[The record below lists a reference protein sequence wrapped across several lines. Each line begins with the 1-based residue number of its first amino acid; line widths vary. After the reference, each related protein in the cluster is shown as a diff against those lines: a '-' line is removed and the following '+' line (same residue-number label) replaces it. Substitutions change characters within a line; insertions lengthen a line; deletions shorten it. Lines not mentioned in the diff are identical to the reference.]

1 MQVLYKPIADPNNPV
16 SVSFRAPEAGGGPDG
31 TWVDGGGTPISFED
45 FYTTDLG
52 NAPVVVRFQGAR
64 AGSLLDQ
71 NHQDSDGNLN
81 NDPCNLP
88 LQGANSPI
96 VPGSISPWVDH
107 PSLLNDWAEIYGKP
121 TPNMIR
127 YTIVFDRTINNP
139 DGSVNQVGLF
149 TLQRLDGVTGL
160 EIFCDPN

>member
-1 MQVLYKPIADPNNPV
+1 M
-16 SVSFRAPEAGGGPDG
+16 
-31 TWVDGGGTPISFED
+31 
-45 FYTTDLG
+45 
-52 NAPVVVRFQGAR
+52 
-64 AGSLLDQ
+64 
-71 NHQDSDGNLN
+71 
-81 NDPCNLP
+81 
-88 LQGANSPI
+88 
-96 VPGSISPWVDH
+96 PGSISPWVDH